1 MEINS
6 LIPPLDL
13 VNDWMTHWYG
23 NNQTDDTQPMYIATK
38 AAMWGAIWGATH
50 TLETA
55 VQDTAPVHWRVAGGA
70 EDGQQVVRVID
81 LMEWLAQFRKEYE
94 EKMSCN

>member
-6 LIPPLDL
+6 VTPPSDL
-13 VNDWMTHWYG
+13 VNDWMTHWYDD
-23 NNQTDDTQPMYIATK
+23 NKTDETQEMYVANK
-38 AAMWGAIWGATH
+38 AAMWGALWGATN

-55 VQDTAPVHWRVAGGA
+55 IKDTEPVHWRVAGGA
-70 EDGQQVVRVID
+70 EDGQQVVRLID

-94 EKMSCN
+94 EKIND